1 MINERRLTFD
11 HIRVILHMMSIK
23 ILVPLALL
31 LTGISSKCAYTQP
44 KEGLP
49 YIYDGEAF
57 PMNYSET
64 QQICK
69 EYIGEDVCCN

>member
-1 MINERRLTFD
+1 M
-11 HIRVILHMMSIK
+11 
-23 ILVPLALL
+23 ALL

>member
-1 MINERRLTFD
+1 MHYSLA
-11 HIRVILHMMSIK
+11 VLLMM
-23 ILVPLALL
+23 LVGAS
-31 LTGISSKCAYTQP
+31 GKCAYTQP

-64 QQICK
+64 
-69 EYIGEDVCCN
+69 